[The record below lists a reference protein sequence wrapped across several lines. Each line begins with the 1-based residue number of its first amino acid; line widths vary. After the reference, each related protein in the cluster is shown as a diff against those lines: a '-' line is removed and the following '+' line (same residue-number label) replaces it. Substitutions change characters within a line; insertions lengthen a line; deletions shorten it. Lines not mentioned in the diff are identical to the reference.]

1 MTDHPSRP
9 AIPSEP
15 RQHGVPPRVRARIT
29 RYLLALLAF
38 VLIAPLVP
46 YAAAYL
52 GAGNVP
58 NPGAGLWNEVRQRAG
73 PADANTQA
81 RGVESAVLINQVGE
95 RWRQFRSEML
105 VPVGAW
111 LLLGT
116 LGFLALF
123 WILRGR
129 IPLEGGR
136 SGQLV
141 PRFSVNQRVVH
152 WFAAILFV
160 FLAVTGL
167 VLLYGRFVLI
177 PILGPEGFSATAAA
191 CKEGHNLFGPIFPF
205 AVLAMI
211 VLFLRGNGFNQIDLK
226 WFFRAGGLLK
236 GHPASSGYYNGGQKS
251 WFWMVVLFGIA
262 ISISGLIL
270 DFGVFGQ
277 GREVMALAH
286 VVHGGVAVVF
296 IAASLGHIY
305 IGTVGMEGAFESMSH
320 GYVDANWAREHH
332 DLWLAEMEAAGMVGV
347 EPNAL
352 EEVKRHDNIDFK
364 GFGSPGTKAVQ
375 G

>member
-1 MTDHPSRP
+1 MTDHPSQP

-15 RQHGVPPRVRARIT
+15 RQQGVPPRVRARIT
-29 RYLLALLAF
+29 RYLLALLVF

-105 VPVGAW
+105 VPAGAW

-123 WILRGR
+123 RILRGR

-211 VLFLRGNGFNQIDLK
+211 VLFLRGNGFNRIDLK
-226 WFFRAGGLLK
+226 WFFKAGGLLK

-286 VVHGGVAVVF
+286 VVHGAVAVVF

>member
-1 MTDHPSRP
+1 MSDHLSQS
-9 AIPSEP
+9 AIPTEP
-15 RQHGVPPRVRARIT
+15 RRHGLRAWVRARLT
-29 RYLLALLAF
+29 RPLLALLAF

-46 YAAAYL
+46 YAAMYAER
-52 GAGNVP
+52 GNVP
-58 NPGAGLWNEVRQRAG
+58 NPGTALWNEVRQRTG
-73 PADANTQA
+73 PIDADTQV
-81 RGVESAVLINQVGE
+81 RGVESNVLINQVGE
-95 RWRQFRSEML
+95 RWREFRSKML
-105 VPVGAW
+105 VPAGAW

-116 LGFLALF
+116 LAFLALF
-123 WILRGR
+123 RTVRGT

-177 PILGPEGFSATAAA
+177 PLLGPEGFSATAAA
-191 CKEGHNLFGPIFPF
+191 AKEGHNLFGPIFPF
-205 AVLAMI
+205 AVLAML
-211 VLFLRGNGFNQIDLK
+211 VLFARGNGFRWIDVK
-226 WFFRAGGLLK
+226 WFFKAGGLLK

-251 WFWMVVLFGIA
+251 WFWMVLLFGIA
-262 ISISGLIL
+262 ISVSGLIL

-305 IGTVGMEGAFESMSH
+305 IGTIGMEGAFESMSH

-364 GFGSPGTKAVQ
+364 GFGSPGTKAAE

>member
-1 MTDHPSRP
+1 MSDHLSQS
-9 AIPSEP
+9 AIPTAP
-15 RQHGVPPRVRARIT
+15 RRHGLRAWVRARLT
-29 RYLLALLAF
+29 RPLLALLAF

-46 YAAAYL
+46 YAAMYAER
-52 GAGNVP
+52 GNVP
-58 NPGAGLWNEVRQRAG
+58 NPGTALWNEVRQRTG
-73 PADANTQA
+73 PIDADTQV
-81 RGVESAVLINQVGE
+81 RGVESNVLINQVGE
-95 RWRQFRSEML
+95 RWREFRSKML
-105 VPVGAW
+105 VPAGAW

-116 LGFLALF
+116 LAFLALF
-123 WILRGR
+123 RTLRGT

-177 PILGPEGFSATAAA
+177 PLLGPEGFSATAAA
-191 CKEGHNLFGPIFPF
+191 AKEGHNLFGPIFPF
-205 AVLAMI
+205 AVLAML
-211 VLFLRGNGFNQIDLK
+211 VLFARGNGFRWIDVK
-226 WFFRAGGLLK
+226 WFFKAGGLLK

-251 WFWMVVLFGIA
+251 WFWMVLLFGIA
-262 ISISGLIL
+262 ISVSGLIL

-305 IGTVGMEGAFESMSH
+305 IGTIGMEGAFESMSH

-364 GFGSPGTKAVQ
+364 GFGSPGTKAAE

>member
-1 MTDHPSRP
+1 MSHHLSQS
-9 AIPSEP
+9 AIPTEP
-15 RQHGVPPRVRARIT
+15 RGHGLRARVRARLT
-29 RYLLALLAF
+29 LPLLALLAF

-46 YAAAYL
+46 YAAMYAER
-52 GAGNVP
+52 GNVP
-58 NPGAGLWNEVRQRAG
+58 NPGTALWNEVRQRTG
-73 PADANTQA
+73 PIDADTQV
-81 RGVESAVLINQVGE
+81 RGVESNVLINQVGE
-95 RWRQFRSEML
+95 RWREFRSKML
-105 VPVGAW
+105 VPAGAW

-116 LGFLALF
+116 LAFLALF
-123 WILRGR
+123 RILRGT

-177 PILGPEGFSATAAA
+177 PLLGPEGFSATAAA
-191 CKEGHNLFGPIFPF
+191 AKEGHNLFGPIFPF
-205 AVLAMI
+205 AVLAML
-211 VLFLRGNGFNQIDLK
+211 VLFARGNGFRWIDVK
-226 WFFRAGGLLK
+226 WFFKAGGLLK

-262 ISISGLIL
+262 ISVSGLIL

-305 IGTVGMEGAFESMSH
+305 IGTIGMEGAFESMSH

-364 GFGSPGTKAVQ
+364 GFGSPGTKAAE

>member
-1 MTDHPSRP
+1 MSDRPSQS
-9 AIPSEP
+9 AIPP
-15 RQHGVPPRVRARIT
+15 NLRRRGLPPGARARIT
-29 RYLLALLAF
+29 RVLLVFLAF

-52 GAGNVP
+52 GPGNVP
-58 NPGAGLWNEVRQRAG
+58 NPGVDLWNEVRQRAG
-73 PADANTQA
+73 PADATTQA
-81 RGVESAVLINQVGE
+81 RGVESAVMINQVGE
-95 RWRQFRSEML
+95 RWREFRSEML
-105 VPVGAW
+105 VPAGAW

-116 LGFLALF
+116 LALLALF
-123 WILRGR
+123 RILRGR

-167 VLLYGRFVLI
+167 ILLYGRFVLI
-177 PILGPEGFSATAAA
+177 PLLGPEGFSATAAA
-191 CKEGHNLFGPIFPF
+191 AKEGHNLFGPIFPF
-205 AVLAMI
+205 AVLAI
-211 VLFLRGNGFNQIDLK
+211 LVLFARGNGFRWIDVK
-226 WFFRAGGLLK
+226 WFFKAGGLLK

-251 WFWMVVLFGIA
+251 WFYMVVLFGVA
-262 ISISGLIL
+262 ISVSGLIL

-277 GREVMALAH
+277 GREVMAWAH
-286 VVHGGVAVVF
+286 VVHGGVALVF

-305 IGTVGMEGAFESMSH
+305 IGTIGMEGAFESMSH

-332 DLWLAEMEAAGMVGV
+332 DLWLAEMQAAGMVGV

-364 GFGSPGTKAVQ
+364 GFGAPGRKAAE

>member
-105 VPVGAW
+105 VPAGAW

>member
-1 MTDHPSRP
+1 MSHHLSQS
-9 AIPSEP
+9 AIPTEP
-15 RQHGVPPRVRARIT
+15 RGHGLRARVRARLT
-29 RYLLALLAF
+29 LPLLALLAV

-46 YAAAYL
+46 YAAMYAER
-52 GAGNVP
+52 GNVP
-58 NPGAGLWNEVRQRAG
+58 NPGTALWNEVRQRTG
-73 PADANTQA
+73 PIDADTQV
-81 RGVESAVLINQVGE
+81 RGVESNVLINQVGE
-95 RWRQFRSEML
+95 RWREFRSKML
-105 VPVGAW
+105 VPAGAW

-116 LGFLALF
+116 LAFLALF
-123 WILRGR
+123 RILRGT

-177 PILGPEGFSATAAA
+177 PLLGPEGFSATAAA
-191 CKEGHNLFGPIFPF
+191 AKEGHNLFGPIFPF
-205 AVLAMI
+205 AVLAML
-211 VLFLRGNGFNQIDLK
+211 VLFARGNGFRWIDVK
-226 WFFRAGGLLK
+226 WFFKAGGLLK

-262 ISISGLIL
+262 ISVSGLIL

-305 IGTVGMEGAFESMSH
+305 IGTIGMEGAFESMSH

-364 GFGSPGTKAVQ
+364 GFGSPGTKAAE

>member
-1 MTDHPSRP
+1 MSDHLSPSAFP
-9 AIPSEP
+9 TEP
-15 RQHGVPPRVRARIT
+15 RRHRLPRGVRARVT
-29 RYLLALLAF
+29 RVLLVLLAF

-46 YAAAYL
+46 YAAMYAER
-52 GAGNVP
+52 GNVP
-58 NPGAGLWNEVRQRAG
+58 NPGTALWNEVRQRTG
-73 PADANTQA
+73 PIDADTQV
-81 RGVESAVLINQVGE
+81 RGVESPVLINQVGE
-95 RWRQFRSEML
+95 RWQQFRSDML
-105 VPVGAW
+105 VPAGAW

-116 LGFLALF
+116 LAFLALF
-123 WILRGR
+123 RILRGR

-136 SGQLV
+136 SGELV

-167 VLLYGRFVLI
+167 ILLYGRFVLI
-177 PILGPEGFSATAAA
+177 PLLGPEGFSATAAA
-191 CKEGHNLFGPIFPF
+191 AKEGHNLFGPIFPF
-205 AVLAMI
+205 AVLALM
-211 VLFLRGNGFNQIDLK
+211 VLFLRGNAFNWVDVK
-226 WFFRAGGLLK
+226 WFFKAGGLLK

-262 ISISGLIL
+262 ISVSGLIL

-277 GREVMALAH
+277 GREVMAWAH
-286 VVHGGVAVVF
+286 VVHGGVAIVF

-305 IGTVGMEGAFESMSH
+305 IGTIGMEGAFESMSH

-332 DLWLAEMEAAGMVGV
+332 DLWLAEMQAAGMVGV

-364 GFGSPGTKAVQ
+364 GFGAPGRKAAE

>member
-1 MTDHPSRP
+1 MSNQRFQSAEATEMQPRGLP
-9 AIPSEP
+9 A
-15 RQHGVPPRVRARIT
+15 RVRVRAT
-29 RYLLALLAF
+29 RWLLALLAF

-46 YAAAYL
+46 YAAMYAER
-52 GAGNVP
+52 GNVP
-58 NPGAGLWNEVRQRAG
+58 DPGTALWNEVRQRTG
-73 PADANTQA
+73 PIDADTQV
-81 RGVESAVLINQVGE
+81 RGVESNVLINQVGE
-95 RWRQFRSEML
+95 RWREFRSKML
-105 VPVGAW
+105 VPAGAW

-116 LGFLALF
+116 LAFLALF
-123 WILRGR
+123 RILRGT

-136 SGQLV
+136 SGKLV

-167 VLLYGRFVLI
+167 ILLYGRFVLI
-177 PILGPEGFSATAAA
+177 PLLGPEGFSATAAA
-191 CKEGHNLFGPIFPF
+191 AKEGHNLFGPIFPF
-205 AVLAMI
+205 AVLAI
-211 VLFLRGNGFNQIDLK
+211 LVLFARGNGFNRVDLK
-226 WFFRAGGLLK
+226 WFLKAGGLLK

-251 WFWMVVLFGIA
+251 WFYMVVLFGIA
-262 ISISGLIL
+262 ISVSGLIL
-270 DFGVFGQ
+270 DFAVFGL
-277 GREVMALAH
+277 GREVMAWAH
-286 VVHGGVAVVF
+286 VVHGIVAVLF

-305 IGTVGMEGAFESMSH
+305 IGTIGMEGAFESMSH
-320 GYVDANWAREHH
+320 GYVDANWAAEHH

-364 GFGSPGTKAVQ
+364 GFGSPGTKAAE

>member
-46 YAAAYL
+46 YAAMYAER
-52 GAGNVP
+52 GNVP
-58 NPGAGLWNEVRQRAG
+58 NPGTALWNEVRQRTG
-73 PADANTQA
+73 PIDADTQV
-81 RGVESAVLINQVGE
+81 RGVESNVLINQVGE
-95 RWRQFRSEML
+95 RWREFRSKML
-105 VPVGAW
+105 VPAGAW

-116 LGFLALF
+116 LAFLALF
-123 WILRGR
+123 RTLRGT

-177 PILGPEGFSATAAA
+177 PLLGPQGFSATAAA
-191 CKEGHNLFGPIFPF
+191 AKEGHNLFGPIFPF
-205 AVLAMI
+205 AVLAML
-211 VLFLRGNGFNQIDLK
+211 VLFARGNGFRWIDVK

-251 WFWMVVLFGIA
+251 WFWMVLLFGIA
-262 ISISGLIL
+262 ISVSGLIL

-305 IGTVGMEGAFESMSH
+305 IGTIGMEGAFESMSH

-364 GFGSPGTKAVQ
+364 GFGSPGTKAVE

>member
-123 WILRGR
+123 RILRGR

>member
-105 VPVGAW
+105 VPAGAW

-123 WILRGR
+123 RILRGR

>member
-1 MTDHPSRP
+1 MSDHLSQS
-9 AIPSEP
+9 AIPTEP
-15 RQHGVPPRVRARIT
+15 RRHGLRAWVRARLT
-29 RYLLALLAF
+29 RPLLALLAF

-46 YAAAYL
+46 YAAMYAER
-52 GAGNVP
+52 GNVP
-58 NPGAGLWNEVRQRAG
+58 NPGTALWNEVRQRTG
-73 PADANTQA
+73 PIDADTQV
-81 RGVESAVLINQVGE
+81 RGVESNVLINQVGE
-95 RWRQFRSEML
+95 RWREFRSKML
-105 VPVGAW
+105 VPAGAW

-116 LGFLALF
+116 LAFLALF
-123 WILRGR
+123 RTLRGT

-177 PILGPEGFSATAAA
+177 PLLGPEGFSATAAA
-191 CKEGHNLFGPIFPF
+191 AKEGHNLFGPIFPF
-205 AVLAMI
+205 AVLAML
-211 VLFLRGNGFNQIDLK
+211 VLFARGNGFRWIDVK
-226 WFFRAGGLLK
+226 WFFKAGGLLK

-251 WFWMVVLFGIA
+251 WFWMVLLFGIA
-262 ISISGLIL
+262 ISVSGLIL

-305 IGTVGMEGAFESMSH
+305 IGTIGMEGAFESMSH

-332 DLWLAEMEAAGMVGV
+332 DLWLAEMETAGMVGV

-364 GFGSPGTKAVQ
+364 GFGSPGTKAAE